1 MKKTII
7 TILISIALGLTAG
20 WFFFRPSQ
28 EGGGTTTERKILYY
42 RNPMNPQDTSP
53 TPKKAPDGMDYV
65 PVYADEV
72 SGAGEQKER
81 KILYYVDPMH
91 PAYKSD
97 KPGTA
102 PDCGMDLVPVYA
114 DEKGGSTD
122 GGGIP
127 GAVKISPEKQQLIGV
142 QTSIVEYHEVQK
154 TIRAVGQ
161 IAYAEPR
168 QAYVTT
174 KFEGYIEELFVD
186 YTGKLVEK
194 GQPLFSVYSPE
205 LVSTQEEY
213 LLAINAQKSLEKSSI
228 GEVAAGASTLLE
240 SAKRRLRLWDISEKQ
255 IEELERSG
263 KITKTL
269 TFYSPI
275 HGYVVEKMAVRGLK
289 VMPGMNLYQIADLST
304 VWVLADIYEYEIPF
318 VKVRQEATV
327 TLTYYPGEIF
337 KGRVTYIYPSLT
349 PETRTAKVRLE
360 FSNPGEKLKPGMYA
374 NVNLHSGAGRQLAVP
389 EEAVMDA
396 GAEQI
401 VFVARAGGYFEPRQ
415 VALGA
420 KVGDRFIV
428 LRGLTEGEKV
438 VTSGNFLI
446 DSESR
451 LKSAASGM
459 AGMGHGGEEPKT
471 QSQQQ
476 QEAPKSEQPDHSGHV
491 VPEPNKASE
500 HSGHDMGE
508 VKQVNGKKYTC
519 SMHPEVVMDAPGN
532 CPKCGM
538 KLVEK
543 Q

>member
-1 MKKTII
+1 MKKIII
-7 TILISIALGLTAG
+7 TALISIALGLAAG
-20 WFFFRPSQ
+20 WFFFRSAK
-28 EGGGTTTERKILYY
+28 ENGATSERKILYY
-42 RNPMNPQDTSP
+42 
-53 TPKKAPDGMDYV
+53 
-65 PVYADEV
+65 
-72 SGAGEQKER
+72 
-81 KILYYVDPMH
+81 IDPMH
-91 PAYKSD
+91 PEYKSD

-102 PDCGMDLVPVYA
+102 PDCGMDLVPVYEDTQGTPA
-114 DEKGGSTD
+114 EGSAF
-122 GGGIP
+122 P
-127 GAVKISPEKQQLIGV
+127 GAVKITPEKQQLIGV
-142 QTSIVEYHEVQK
+142 QTSLAEYHEVQK

-161 IAYAEPR
+161 VAYAEPR

-213 LLAINAQKSLEKSSI
+213 LLAINAKKSLEKSSI

-240 SAKRRLRLWDISEKQ
+240 SAKRRLRLWDISDKQ

-269 TFYSPI
+269 PIYSPI
-275 HGYVVEKMAVRGLK
+275 RGYVLEKMAVRGLK
-289 VMPGMNLYQIADLST
+289 VMPGMNLYQIADLT
-304 VWVLADIYEYEIPF
+304 IVWVLADIYEYEVSF
-318 VKVRQEATV
+318 VKIGQEAKV
-327 TLTYYPGEIF
+327 TLTYYPGEVF
-337 KGRVTYIYPSLT
+337 KGRVAYIYPFLA
-349 PETRTAKVRLE
+349 PETRTVKVRVELP
-360 FSNPGEKLKPGMYA
+360 NPGEKLKPGMYA
-374 NVNLHSGAGRQLAVP
+374 NVNLQSDAGRQLAVP

-401 VFVARAGGYFEPRQ
+401 VFVAHAGGYFEPRQ
-415 VALGA
+415 VELGA

-451 LKSAASGM
+451 LKSATGAM
-459 AGMGHGGEEPKT
+459 AGMSHGAHGGEQPIAP
-471 QSQQQ
+471 SQEQTL
-476 QEAPKSEQPDHSGHV
+476 KSEQPDHSGHAI
-491 VPEPNKASE
+491 PTSKQSSE
-500 HSGHDMGE
+500 SSGRDTGE
-508 VKQVNGKKYTC
+508 AKQVDGKKYTC

-538 KLVEK
+538 NLVEK

>member
-1 MKKTII
+1 MKKIAI
-7 TILISIALGLTAG
+7 TAIISITLGLAAG
-20 WFFFRPSQ
+20 WFFFRSAQ
-28 EGGGTTTERKILYY
+28 EH
-42 RNPMNPQDTSP
+42 S
-53 TPKKAPDGMDYV
+53 A
-65 PVYADEV
+65 A
-72 SGAGEQKER
+72 SER

-102 PDCGMDLVPVYA
+102 PDCGMDLVPVYE
-114 DEKGGSTD
+114 DEQGSPAE
-122 GGGIP
+122 GSAIP
-127 GAVKISPEKQQLIGV
+127 GAVKITSEKQQLIGV

-161 IAYAEPR
+161 VTYAEPK

-213 LLAINAQKSLEKSSI
+213 LLAINAKKSLEKSSI

-240 SAKRRLRLWDISEKQ
+240 SAKRRLHLWDISDKQ
-255 IEELERSG
+255 IEELERNG

-269 TFYSPI
+269 TIYSPI
-275 HGYVVEKMAVRGLK
+275 RGYVVEKMAVRGLK

-318 VKVRQEATV
+318 VKVGQEATV
-327 TLTYYPGEIF
+327 TLTYYPSEVF
-337 KGRVTYIYPSLT
+337 KGRVTYIYPFLT

-374 NVNLHSGAGRQLAVP
+374 NVNLKSEASKQLAVP
-389 EEAVMDA
+389 EEAVMDS
-396 GAEQI
+396 GIEQI
-401 VFVARAGGYFEPRQ
+401 IFVAHEGGYFEPRQ
-415 VALGA
+415 VELGA
-420 KVGDRFIV
+420 KVDDRFIV
-428 LRGLTEGEKV
+428 LSGLTEGEKV

-451 LKSAASGM
+451 LKSATGAM
-459 AGMGHGGEEPKT
+459 AGMSHSAHGGEEPKQT
-471 QSQQQ
+471 SQQ
-476 QEAPKSEQPDHSGHV
+476 QPDHSGHEMPKPNQSSENSG
-491 VPEPNKASE
+491 PE
-500 HSGHDMGE
+500 MGK
-508 VKQVNGKKYTC
+508 VKQVDGKKYTC
-519 SMHPEVVMDAPGN
+519 SMHPEVVMDAPGK

-538 KLVEK
+538 KLVVK
-543 Q
+543 

>member
-1 MKKTII
+1 MKKIVI
-7 TILISIALGLTAG
+7 AIVFSLALGLGAG
-20 WFFFRPSQ
+20 YFIFRPATES
-28 EGGGTTTERKILYY
+28 GTASERRILHY
-42 RNPMNPQDTSP
+42 RNPMNPQETSP

-65 PVYADEV
+65 PVYGDEE
-72 SGAGEQKER
+72 SGGER

-91 PAYKSD
+91 PQYKSD

-114 DEKGGSTD
+114 DEQTSSAD
-122 GGGIP
+122 GANIP
-127 GAVKISPEKQQLIGV
+127 GAVKISAEKQQLIGV
-142 QTSIVEYHEVQK
+142 QTGLAEYRDVQK
-154 TIRAVGQ
+154 VIRTVGE
-161 IAYAEPR
+161 ITYAEPK

-213 LLAINAQKSLEKSSI
+213 LLGINAQKSLERSSI

-240 SAKRRLRLWDISEKQ
+240 SARRRLRLWDISDKQ

-269 TFYSPI
+269 IIYSPI
-275 HGYVVEKMAVRGLK
+275 RGYVVEKMAVRGLK

-318 VKVRQEATV
+318 IKVGQEATV
-327 TLTYYPGEIF
+327 MLSYYPGEGF
-337 KGRVTYIYPSLT
+337 KGRVTYIFPYLT
-349 PETRTAKVRLE
+349 PETRTVKVRLE
-360 FSNPGEKLKPGMYA
+360 LPNPGGKLKPQMYA
-374 NVNLHSGAGRQLAVP
+374 NVDLQSGYGMQLTVP
-389 EEAVMDA
+389 EEAVLDG
-396 GAEQI
+396 GAEKV
-401 VFVARAGGYFEPRQ
+401 VFVVRDGGYFEPRQ
-415 VALGA
+415 VELGA
-420 KVGDRFIV
+420 KAQDHYIV
-428 LRGLTEGEKV
+428 LSGLKEGEKI

-451 LKSAASGM
+451 LKSALSGM
-459 AGMGHGGEEPKT
+459 AGMGHGGGETAAP
-471 QSQQQ
+471 SQQQ
-476 QEAPKSEQPDHSGHV
+476 PQAPKSEQPDHSQHQT
-491 VPEPNKASE
+491 PKQNKSSE

-508 VKQVNGKKYTC
+508 VKQVDGKKYTC

>member
-1 MKKTII
+1 
-7 TILISIALGLTAG
+7 
-20 WFFFRPSQ
+20 
-28 EGGGTTTERKILYY
+28 
-42 RNPMNPQDTSP
+42 MNPANTSP
-53 TPKKAPDGMDYV
+53 TPKKAPDGMDFV
-65 PVYADEV
+65 PVYADEEN
-72 SGAGEQKER
+72 GAGKKER

-114 DEKGGSTD
+114 DKQGGSTES
-122 GGGIP
+122 GGIP
-127 GAVKISPEKQQLIGV
+127 GAIKISPEKQQLIGV

-161 IAYAEPR
+161 VAYAEPK

-194 GQPLFSVYSPE
+194 SQPLFTVYSPE

-213 LLAINAQKSLEKSSI
+213 LLAVNAQKSLERSSI

-240 SAKRRLRLWDISEKQ
+240 SAKRRLHLWDISDKQ

-269 TFYSPI
+269 IIYSPI
-275 HGYVVEKMAVRGLK
+275 RGYVVEKMAVQGLK

-304 VWVLADIYEYEIPF
+304 VWVLADLYEYEVPF
-318 VKVRQEATV
+318 VKLGQEATV
-327 TLTYYPGEIF
+327 TLTYYPGEVF
-337 KGRVTYIYPSLT
+337 KGRVTYIYPFLT
-349 PETRTAKVRLE
+349 TETRTVKARLE

-374 NVNLHSGAGRQLAVP
+374 NVNLQSGAGKQLTVP

-401 VFVARAGGYFEPRQ
+401 VFVAHEGGYFEPRQ
-415 VALGA
+415 VELGA

-428 LRGLTEGEKV
+428 LRGLEEGEKV

-459 AGMGHGGEEPKT
+459 AGMSHGAHGGEAPT
-471 QSQQQ
+471 QPP
-476 QEAPKSEQPDHSGHV
+476 PKSEQPDHSGHAT
-491 VPEPNKASE
+491 PKTDTSSE
-500 HSGHDMGE
+500 HSSHDMGK
-508 VKQVNGKKYTC
+508 VKKVGGQKYTC
-519 SMHPEVVMDAPGN
+519 PMHPEVIMDAPGN
-532 CPKCGM
+532 CPKCKM
-538 KLVEK
+538 QLVEK
-543 Q
+543 M

>member
-1 MKKTII
+1 MKKIV
-7 TILISIALGLTAG
+7 IAIVFSLTLGLGAG
-20 WFFFRPSQ
+20 YFIFRPAQ
-28 EGGGTTTERKILYY
+28 EGGATAERKILFY

-53 TPKKAPDGMDYV
+53 KPKKAPDGMDYV
-65 PVYADEV
+65 PVYADEE
-72 SGAGEQKER
+72 GGTGEK

-114 DEKGGSTD
+114 DEKESTTD
-122 GGGIP
+122 GSALPP
-127 GAVKISPEKQQLIGV
+127 GAVKISAEKQQLIGV
-142 QTSIVEYHEVQK
+142 QTGLVEYQDVQK
-154 TIRAVGQ
+154 VIRTVGE
-161 IAYAEPR
+161 ITYAEPK

-174 KFEGYIEELFVD
+174 KFEGYIDELFVD

-194 GQPLFSVYSPE
+194 GQPLFTVYSPE

-213 LLAINAQKSLEKSSI
+213 LLALRAQKSLEQSTISD
-228 GEVAAGASTLLE
+228 VTASANTLLE
-240 SAKRRLRLWDISEKQ
+240 SAKRRLHLWDISDKQ

-269 TFYSPI
+269 VIYSPI
-275 HGYVVEKMAVRGLK
+275 RGYVVEKMAVRGLK

-318 VKVRQEATV
+318 IKVGQEATV
-327 TLTYYPGEIF
+327 MLSYYPGEAF
-337 KGRVTYIYPSLT
+337 KGRVTYIFPYLT
-349 PETRTAKVRLE
+349 PETRTVKVRLE
-360 FSNPGEKLKPGMYA
+360 LPNPGGKLKPQMYA
-374 NVNLHSGAGRQLAVP
+374 NVELQSGYGKQLTVP
-389 EEAVMDA
+389 EEAVLDA
-396 GAEQI
+396 GAEKV
-401 VFVARAGGYFEPRQ
+401 VFVAHAGGYFEPRQ
-415 VALGA
+415 VELGA
-420 KVGDRFIV
+420 KAQDRYIV
-428 LRGLTEGEKV
+428 LSGLKEGEKI

-451 LKSAASGM
+451 LKSALSGM
-459 AGMGHGGEEPKT
+459 AGMGHGSGETAAP
-471 QSQQQ
+471 SQQQ
-476 QEAPKSEQPDHSGHV
+476 PQAPKSEQPDHSQHQM
-491 VPEPNKASE
+491 PKQNQSSE
-500 HSGHDMGE
+500 HSGHDMGKVE
-508 VKQVNGKKYTC
+508 QVDGKKYTC

>member
-1 MKKTII
+1 MKKIVLAII
-7 TILISIALGLTAG
+7 FSLTLGLGAG
-20 WFFFRPSQ
+20 YFIFRPATES
-28 EGGGTTTERKILYY
+28 GTASERRILH
-42 RNPMNPQDTSP
+42 
-53 TPKKAPDGMDYV
+53 
-65 PVYADEV
+65 
-72 SGAGEQKER
+72 
-81 KILYYVDPMH
+81 YVDPMH
-91 PAYKSD
+91 PQYKSD

-114 DEKGGSTD
+114 DEQTSSAD
-122 GGGIP
+122 GANIP
-127 GAVKISPEKQQLIGV
+127 GAVKISAEKQQLIGV
-142 QTSIVEYHEVQK
+142 QTGLAEYRDVQK
-154 TIRAVGQ
+154 VIRTVGE
-161 IAYAEPR
+161 ITYAEPK

-213 LLAINAQKSLEKSSI
+213 LLGINAQKSLERSSI

-240 SAKRRLRLWDISEKQ
+240 SARRRLRLWDISDKQ

-269 TFYSPI
+269 IIYSPI
-275 HGYVVEKMAVRGLK
+275 RGYVVEKMAVQGLK

-318 VKVRQEATV
+318 VKVGQEATV
-327 TLTYYPGEIF
+327 MLSYYPGEVF
-337 KGRVTYIYPSLT
+337 KGQVTYIFPYLT
-349 PETRTAKVRLE
+349 PETRTVKVRLE
-360 FSNPGEKLKPGMYA
+360 LPNPGGKLKPQMYA
-374 NVNLHSGAGRQLAVP
+374 NVDLQSGYGKQLTVP
-389 EEAVMDA
+389 EEAVLDA
-396 GAEQI
+396 GEEKV
-401 VFVARAGGYFEPRQ
+401 VFVVREGGYFEPRQ
-415 VALGA
+415 VEVGA
-420 KVGDRFIV
+420 KAQNHFIV
-428 LRGLTEGEKV
+428 LSGLKEGEKI

-451 LKSAASGM
+451 LKSALSGM
-459 AGMGHGGEEPKT
+459 AGMGHGGGETAAP
-471 QSQQQ
+471 SQPQPQ
-476 QEAPKSEQPDHSGHV
+476 AQKSEQPDHSQHQI
-491 VPEPNKASE
+491 PKQNESSE
-500 HSGHDMGE
+500 HSGHDTGE

-538 KLVEK
+538 RLVEK

>member
-1 MKKTII
+1 
-7 TILISIALGLTAG
+7 
-20 WFFFRPSQ
+20 
-28 EGGGTTTERKILYY
+28 
-42 RNPMNPQDTSP
+42 MNPANTSP
-53 TPKKAPDGMDYV
+53 TPKKAPDGMDFV
-65 PVYADEV
+65 PVYADEE
-72 SGAGEQKER
+72 SGAGEKER

-114 DEKGGSTD
+114 DEQSGSTSS
-122 GGGIP
+122 GIP
-127 GAVKISPEKQQLIGV
+127 GAIKISSEKQQLIGV
-142 QTSIVEYHEVQK
+142 QTGFVEYQDAQK
-154 TIRAVGQ
+154 MIRAVGQ
-161 IAYAEPR
+161 VAYAEPKL
-168 QAYVTT
+168 AYVTT
-174 KFEGYIEELFVD
+174 KFEGYIENLFVD

-194 GQPLFSVYSPE
+194 GQPLFTIYSPE

-213 LLAINAQKSLEKSSI
+213 LLALKTQQSMQQSASAEA
-228 GEVAAGASTLLE
+228 AAGASTLLE
-240 SAKRRLRLWDISEKQ
+240 SAKRRLQLWDISDKQ

-269 TFYSPI
+269 TIYSPI
-275 HGYVVEKMAVRGLK
+275 RGYVVEKMAVQGLK

-318 VKVRQEATV
+318 VKIGQEAMV
-327 TLTYYPGEIF
+327 TLTYYPGEVV
-337 KGRVTYIYPSLT
+337 KGRVTYIYPFMT
-349 PETRTAKVRLE
+349 PETRTIKVRLE

-374 NVNLHSGAGRQLAVP
+374 NVNLQSGAGRQLAVP

-396 GAEQI
+396 GAEQT
-401 VFVARAGGYFEPRQ
+401 VFVAHEGGYFEPRQ
-415 VALGA
+415 VELGA

-428 LRGLTEGEKV
+428 LRGLAEGEKV
-438 VTSGNFLI
+438 VTSGNFLV

-451 LKSAASGM
+451 LKSAVSGM
-459 AGMGHGGEEPKT
+459 AEMGHGGEEPKT

-476 QEAPKSEQPDHSGHV
+476 EAPKGEQPDHSGHGM
-491 VPEPNKASE
+491 PESNKASE
-500 HSGHDMGE
+500 HAGHDMGKAE
-508 VKQVNGKKYTC
+508 QVKGKKYTC
-519 SMHPEVVMDAPGN
+519 SMHPEVIMDAPGK